1 MPNNL
6 KKRTLRIFAA
16 LLLALLLFS
25 SCSPVPSGYVPPS
38 EADEYYID
46 VHFIDVGQGD
56 STLIMTPYE
65 NILIDTGTN
74 ASEVD
79 LVAFLGKVGVDSIDY
94 LIISHPHADHIGGA
108 DKIIESFDVENLVL
122 NGVRD
127 NNFYTENLE
136 ALATREEVEIDIWEA
151 GESFEIGFMQIEVLA
166 PLPLSNDA
174 DNNSSLVFKVIYK
187 DASFLFTG
195 DAEED
200 SEEEMLE
207 KYSVEMLDCDV
218 LKVGHHGSATSSCD
232 EFIAAVSPALSVI
245 SCEFSNRYGHPHT
258 ETLKTLERYGSI
270 IARIDL
276 EGSVSVRSDG
286 DEIIIIESP

>member
-1 MPNNL
+1 ML
-6 KKRTLRIFAA
+6 KRFENTKVRVLAV
-16 LLLALLLFS
+16 LLLVLVLFT
-25 SCSPVPSGYVPPS
+25 SCSSSHNGYVPPS
-38 EADEYYID
+38 EGDSYYID
-46 VHFIDVGQGD
+46 VHFVDVGQGD

-65 NILIDTGTN
+65 NILIDAGTN
-74 ASEVD
+74 LSEVD
-79 LVAFLGKVGVDSIDY
+79 LVAFLDRVGVDSIDY

-108 DKIIESFDVENLVL
+108 DKIIEALDVETLVL
-122 NGVRD
+122 NGVKD
-127 NNFYTENLE
+127 DNFYTENLE
-136 ALATREEVEIDIWEA
+136 ALATEKDVKIDVWEA

-174 DNNSSLVFKVIYK
+174 ENNSSLVFKLCYK

-207 KYSVEMLDCDV
+207 SYPAEALDCDV

-232 EFIAAVSPALSVI
+232 EFIAAVSPILSVI
-245 SCEFSNRYGHPHT
+245 SCEFSNRYGHPHKQ
-258 ETLKTLERYGSI
+258 TLDTLAKYGSI
-270 IARIDL
+270 VARIDID
-276 EGSVSVRSDG
+276 GSVTVRSDG

>member
-1 MPNNL
+1 MPNYL
-6 KKRTLRIFAA
+6 KKGILRTFAA

-25 SCSPVPSGYVPPS
+25 SCSGAPRSYVPPS
-38 EADEYYID
+38 EADSYYID

-65 NILIDTGTN
+65 NILIDAGTN

-79 LVAFLGKVGVDSIDY
+79 LVAFLGKAGVDSIDY

-108 DKIIESFDVENLVL
+108 DKIIEAFDVETLVL

-127 NNFYTENLE
+127 DNFYTENLE
-136 ALATREEVEIDIWEA
+136 ALATEKDVEIDIWEA
-151 GESFEIGFMQIEVLA
+151 GEKLEIGFMQIEVLA

-195 DAEED
+195 DAEAD

-207 KYSVEMLDCDV
+207 SYPVEALDCDV
-218 LKVGHHGSATSSCD
+218 LKVSHHGSATSSCD
-232 EFIAAVSPALSVI
+232 EFIAAVTPVLSVI
-245 SCEFSNRYGHPHT
+245 SCEFSNRYGHPHKQ
-258 ETLKTLERYGSI
+258 TLDTLAKYGSI
-270 IARIDL
+270 VARIDI
-276 EGSVSVRSDG
+276 EGSVTVRSDG